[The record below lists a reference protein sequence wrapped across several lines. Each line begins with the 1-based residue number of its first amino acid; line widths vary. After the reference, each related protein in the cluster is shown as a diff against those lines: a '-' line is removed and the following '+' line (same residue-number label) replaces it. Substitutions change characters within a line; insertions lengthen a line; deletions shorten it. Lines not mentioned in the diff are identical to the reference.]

1 MTGARRERGRPWPAG
16 RTLPTALLPTAALLA
31 GVLLGTAGCG
41 VPVQDSPTP
50 VAAGQLPYGLGSTAP
65 TTTAAPTSE
74 PSAESPHVYFV
85 GPQETLVA
93 RPRGVS
99 GQTVARQ
106 LGALLAD
113 LQQGPNQDEVA
124 QQLGTALG
132 PGITLH
138 VTTVVDGTATVDIA
152 GSGDLPAGRGSR
164 LASGQIVLTATS
176 VPGVDSVV
184 LTRNGDLVE
193 ALLPNGELTDA
204 PLTAGDYAIL
214 LVAPAPA
221 S

>member
-1 MTGARRERGRPWPAG
+1 
-16 RTLPTALLPTAALLA
+16 
-31 GVLLGTAGCG
+31 
-41 VPVQDSPTP
+41 VQDDPTP

-65 TTTAAPTSE
+65 TTTPEPTTE
-74 PSAESPHVYFV
+74 PTGESPHVYFV
-85 GPQETLVA
+85 SPQETLVA

-99 GQTVARQ
+99 GDTVARR
-106 LGALLAD
+106 LGALLAS
-113 LQQGPNQDEVA
+113 LQAGPSADDVLL
-124 QQLGTALG
+124 QLGSALS
-132 PGITLH
+132 PGITLQ
-138 VTTVVDGTATVDIA
+138 VTGVVDGTATVDIA
-152 GSGDLPAGRGSR
+152 GTGDLPTGRGSR

-176 VPGVDSVV
+176 VLGVDSVL
-184 LTRNGDLVE
+184 LTRNGDKVE

>member
-1 MTGARRERGRPWPAG
+1 LVALALAAG
-16 RTLPTALLPTAALLA
+16 
-31 GVLLGTAGCG
+31 GCG
-41 VPVQDSPTP
+41 VPVQDDPTP

-65 TTTAAPTSE
+65 TTTPEPTTE
-74 PSAESPHVYFV
+74 PTGESPHVYFV
-85 GPQETLVA
+85 SPQETLVA

-99 GQTVARQ
+99 GDTVARR
-106 LGALLAD
+106 LGALLAS
-113 LQQGPNQDEVA
+113 LQAGPSADDVLL
-124 QQLGTALG
+124 QLGSALS
-132 PGITLH
+132 PGITLQ
-138 VTTVVDGTATVDIA
+138 VTGVVDGTATVDIA
-152 GSGDLPAGRGSR
+152 GTGDLPTGRGSR

-176 VPGVDSVV
+176 VLGVDSVL
-184 LTRNGDLVE
+184 LTRNGDKVE

>member
-1 MTGARRERGRPWPAG
+1 VTRRRG
-16 RTLPTALLPTAALLA
+16 ALLPLLA
-31 GVLLGTAGCG
+31 VVALAGAGCG
-41 VPVQDSPTP
+41 VPVQDDPTP

-65 TTTAAPTSE
+65 TTTPEPTTE
-74 PSAESPHVYFV
+74 PTGESPHVYFV
-85 GPQETLVA
+85 SPQETLVA

-99 GQTVARQ
+99 GDTVARR
-106 LGALLAD
+106 LGALLAS
-113 LQQGPNQDEVA
+113 LQAGPSADDVLL
-124 QQLGTALG
+124 QLGSALS
-132 PGITLH
+132 PGITLQ
-138 VTTVVDGTATVDIA
+138 VTGVVDGTATVDIA
-152 GSGDLPAGRGSR
+152 GTGDLPTGRGSR

-176 VPGVDSVV
+176 VLGVDSVL
-184 LTRNGDLVE
+184 LTRNGDKVE

>member
-1 MTGARRERGRPWPAG
+1 VTRSWRRR
-16 RTLPTALLPTAALLA
+16 ALLPLLA
-31 GVLLGTAGCG
+31 VVALAGAGCG
-41 VPVQDSPTP
+41 VPVQDDPTP

-65 TTTAAPTSE
+65 TTTPEPTTE
-74 PSAESPHVYFV
+74 PTGESPHVYFV
-85 GPQETLVA
+85 SPQETLVA

-99 GQTVARQ
+99 GDTVARR
-106 LGALLAD
+106 LGALLAS
-113 LQQGPNQDEVA
+113 LQAGPSADDVLL
-124 QQLGTALG
+124 QLGSALS
-132 PGITLH
+132 PGITLQ
-138 VTTVVDGTATVDIA
+138 VTGVVDGTATVDIA
-152 GSGDLPAGRGSR
+152 GTGDLPTGRGSR

-176 VPGVDSVV
+176 VLGVDSVL
-184 LTRNGDLVE
+184 LTRNGDKVE